1 MALCSTPCSLAALPA
16 ELPACLPERTV
27 AELSG
32 QGCLAG
38 WRPLGPPPSEPSQRC
53 RTSTASRSTA
63 RSSMRFMVPEGAYG
77 DQASRDEVH
86 NG

>member
-32 QGCLAG
+32 QGCPGWLAP
-38 WRPLGPPPSEPSQRC
+38 WD
-53 RTSTASRSTA
+53 STGEALEMVAAA
-63 RSSMRFMVPEGAYG
+63 RMIAM
-77 DQASRDEVH
+77 
-86 NG
+86 